1 MRVATLEFPGREL
14 LPQSPQQ
21 LGSDAALLL
30 LVGSAYFTLAR
41 LGLALA
47 SINPSVTPIWPPTG
61 LAIAAI
67 LLWGNR
73 IAPAI
78 FVGAFLINQLTA
90 GSTLTSLVIACG
102 NTLEPVIAGY
112 LVRHWADGKQVFD
125 TPAGVA
131 KFALISLA
139 ATLVSATI
147 GVSSLTLAGYAEA
160 SRFIPVWL
168 TWWLGDLAG
177 ALVVA
182 PVVVL
187 WAKSELTSLAP
198 PQITRTGLTY
208 LAAVAVGVLAFSPL
222 LQAWQQTPGRDALVF
237 LVVLPLLWAS
247 LRQGPRDTATVA
259 LIISAFV
266 AWCTEVQCG
275 PFANPNLNDSLVLA
289 LTFIVSTSLL
299 SLVLSTDVETRHRL
313 EQWQRQ
319 RALETEVLWQAT
331 VHVAFG
337 GSHET
342 LLRSCLERICR
353 VTGWAAGHVYLPDDV
368 NNPSRLLSS
377 PVWHFERPELAPLA
391 NETAGSVLALG
402 EGLPGKIW
410 ATKKAEWLPNISD
423 EPRKPILLKARRQIL
438 LKHGLHAAFGFPLY
452 AEAKLQAV
460 LEFFSTA
467 RQLPD
472 KHLLYIVES
481 IGEQLGRV
489 LERQKGRELERQ
501 AVAIADALTLTTIRS
516 ESLEATLNALSSAV
530 YLTDR
535 YGQIVYMNR
544 AAERQVDIGTAIRVA
559 HNHLAPVDR
568 TARLALA
575 RAIDKAIGIEAD
587 RPISGSTIALQ
598 GGEDT
603 GLIATVLPLARGERQ
618 GAISGLAAIFV
629 QDPIVLPP
637 CPGEAFANLYGLTG
651 SELRVLLVMVPGLS
665 VKQVAKIL
673 GIGETTV
680 KTHLRHIY
688 SKTHTSKQTELMHLF
703 MSYTPPVKAA

>member
-1 MRVATLEFPGREL
+1 MRAAILALSRPEL
-14 LPQSPQQ
+14 PRRPHQ
-21 LGSDAALLL
+21 LGSDAAVLL
-30 LVGSAYFTLAR
+30 LVALAYFTLAY
-41 LGLALA
+41 LGLGLA
-47 SINPSVTPIWPPTG
+47 SINPSATPIWPPTG
-61 LAIAAI
+61 FAIAAV

-73 IAPAI
+73 VAPAI
-78 FVGAFLINQLTA
+78 FVGAFLINQLTT
-90 GSTLTSLVIACG
+90 GSIFTSLVIACG

-112 LVRHWADGKQVFD
+112 LVRRWADGDQVFD
-125 TPAGVA
+125 TPAGVT
-131 KFALISLA
+131 KFALIGLS

-160 SRFIPVWL
+160 DNFIPVWV
-168 TWWLGDLAG
+168 TWWLGDLTG

-187 WAKSELTSLAP
+187 WAKGEPDSSTPTQVSG
-198 PQITRTGLTY
+198 TGLTY
-208 LAAVAVGVLAFSPL
+208 LAAVAVGVVAFSPVL
-222 LQAWQQTPGRDALVF
+222 PQTAARDALGF
-237 LVVLPLLWAS
+237 LTILPLLWSS
-247 LRQGPRDTATVA
+247 LRQGPRDTATVV
-259 LIISAFV
+259 LIISAFAV
-266 AWCTEVQCG
+266 WGTLMQTG
-275 PFANPNLNDSLVLA
+275 PFAGPSLNDSFMLLLAFTVSSAVLSLA
-289 LTFIVSTSLL
+289 LSA
-299 SLVLSTDVETRHRL
+299 DVTTRHRL
-313 EQWQRQ
+313 EKWQRQ

-331 VHVAFG
+331 AQVAFG
-337 GSHET
+337 GSHEG
-342 LLRSCLERICR
+342 LLRSCLDRICR
-353 VTGWAAGHVYLPDDV
+353 VTGWAAGHVYLPDDI

-377 PVWHFERPELAPLA
+377 PVWHFERPELSPLA
-391 NETAGSVLALG
+391 NETAGSALALG
-402 EGLPGKIW
+402 QGLPGKIW
-410 ATKKAEWLPNISD
+410 ATQRAEWLPNISD
-423 EPRKPILLKARRQIL
+423 EPRKPILLKARKQIL

-452 AEAKLQAV
+452 AEGKLQAV

-467 RQLPD
+467 RQPPD

-489 LERQKGRELERQ
+489 LERQRGRELERQ

-535 YGQIVYMNR
+535 YGQVVYMNR
-544 AAERQVDIGTAIRVA
+544 AAERQVNTGNALRVA
-559 HNHLAPVDR
+559 NNHIAPIDR

-587 RPISGSTIALQ
+587 RPMSGSTIALR

-603 GLIATVLPLARGERQ
+603 GLIATILPLARGEGQ
-618 GAISGLAAIFV
+618 SAFSGLAAIFV
-629 QDPIVLPP
+629 QDPIVLPH
-637 CPGEAFANLYGLTG
+637 CPGDAFAKLYGLTG

-673 GIGETTV
+673 GVGETTV
-680 KTHLRHIY
+680 KTHLQHIY